1 MGGYGH
7 PSIIFHQIDMGE
19 FELKVILKI
28 QKSQP
33 LKLFIT
39 HGAFIKCFKLVSILK
54 CVQVYIFS

>member
-7 PSIIFHQIDMGE
+7 PSIIFHQLDMGE
-19 FELKVILKI
+19 FEVTLKI
-28 QKSQP
+28 QKSQT

-39 HGAFIKCFKLVSILK
+39 HGAFIKCFILVSILK